1 MFQDKAQSAVNG
13 HSLNKDCNAVLG
25 HLRASLRACRAIV
38 GCSIACIYVL
48 LGKSCPLHAKHP
60 MQPTIACHAD
70 MCSLFV
76 TLH

>member
-38 GCSIACIYVL
+38 GCRMAFICVL
-48 LGKSCPLHAKHP
+48 FGKGSPLPAKHA